1 MRKDFY
7 MKRIIIGCLLTVL
20 LLFSLPISAA
30 AAAKPNVSIQ
40 CVSAESGETVSVAV
54 ILSRNTGFADL
65 SLEIGYD
72 TAALKLVKVEPNS
85 AISCNFTTSQQISQ
99 QPYLINWVE
108 GTSSNT
114 FNGTLAVLRFQIST
128 DAAGEYPITIS
139 YYKGMNGDY
148 IDGDDVNYNQDFEP
162 LHLTYSAGK
171 ITVEEPETQITVTL
185 GGKTEVLSAKHA
197 LTGQICVAGYRENGQ
212 LCLTRTHVCKKTF
225 VPMKRSQSLRASVL
239 IFLSIW
245 PFLPMIMPL
254 WLAFSQ

>member
-1 MRKDFY
+1 

-30 AAAKPNVSIQ
+30 AAAKPNVLIQ

-65 SLEIGYD
+65 SLEIEYD
-72 TAALKLVKVEPNS
+72 AAALQLVKVEQNT
-85 AISCNFTTSQQISQ
+85 AVGGNFTTSEHLFQ
-99 QPYLINWVE
+99 QPYVLNWVA
-108 GTSSNT
+108 TSNNT
-114 FNGTLAVLRFQIST
+114 FNGTLAVLYFQISVE
-128 DAAGEYPITIS
+128 AVGKYPITIS

-212 LCLTRTHVCKKTF
+212 LCSVKFYPAAEKIT
-225 VPMKRSQSLRASVL
+225 ASVDPGAIRAKVFWL
-239 IFLSIW
+239 DSSR
-245 PFLPMIMPL
+245 PVCAAKTIMM
-254 WLAFSQ
+254 

>member
-1 MRKDFY
+1 

-65 SLEIGYD
+65 SLEIEYD
-72 TAALKLVKVEPNS
+72 AAALQLVKVEQNT
-85 AISCNFTTSQQISQ
+85 AVGGNFTTSEHLFQ
-99 QPYLINWVE
+99 QPYVLNWVA
-108 GTSSNT
+108 TSNNT
-114 FNGTLAVLRFQIST
+114 FNGTLAVLYFQISVE
-128 DAAGEYPITIS
+128 AVGEYPITIS

-148 IDGDDVNYNQDFEP
+148 IDGDDVNYNQNFEP

-212 LCLTRTHVCKKTF
+212 LCSVKFYPAAEKIT
-225 VPMKRSQSLRASVL
+225 ASVDPGAIRAKVFWL
-239 IFLSIW
+239 DSSR
-245 PFLPMIMPL
+245 PVCAAKNIMM
-254 WLAFSQ
+254 

>member
-1 MRKDFY
+1 

-65 SLEIGYD
+65 SLEIEYD
-72 TAALKLVKVEPNS
+72 AAALQLVKVEQNT
-85 AISCNFTTSQQISQ
+85 AVGGNFTTSEHLFQ
-99 QPYLINWVE
+99 QPYVLNWVA
-108 GTSSNT
+108 TSNNT
-114 FNGTLAVLRFQIST
+114 FNGTLAVLYFQISVE
-128 DAAGEYPITIS
+128 AVGEYPITIS

-148 IDGDDVNYNQDFEP
+148 IDGDDVNYNQNFEP

-171 ITVEEPETQITVTL
+171 ITVEEPKTQITVTL
-185 GGKTEVLSAKHA
+185 GGKKEVLSAKRA

-212 LCLTRTHVCKKTF
+212 LCSVKFYPAAEKIT
-225 VPMKRSQSLRASVL
+225 ASVDPGAIRAKVFWL
-239 IFLSIW
+239 DSSR
-245 PFLPMIMPL
+245 PVCAAKTIMM
-254 WLAFSQ
+254 

>member
-1 MRKDFY
+1 

-65 SLEIGYD
+65 SLEIEYD
-72 TAALKLVKVEPNS
+72 AAALQLVKVEQNT
-85 AISCNFTTSQQISQ
+85 AVGGNFTTSEHLFQ
-99 QPYLINWVE
+99 QPYVLNWVA
-108 GTSSNT
+108 TSNNT
-114 FNGTLAVLRFQIST
+114 FNGTLAVLYFQISVE
-128 DAAGEYPITIS
+128 AVGKYPITIS

-212 LCLTRTHVCKKTF
+212 LCSVKFYPAAEKIT
-225 VPMKRSQSLRASVL
+225 ASVDPGAIRAKVFWL
-239 IFLSIW
+239 DSSR
-245 PFLPMIMPL
+245 PVCAAKTIMM
-254 WLAFSQ
+254 

>member
-1 MRKDFY
+1 

-65 SLEIGYD
+65 SLEIEYD
-72 TAALKLVKVEPNS
+72 AAALQLVKVEQNT
-85 AISCNFTTSQQISQ
+85 AVGGNFTTSEHLFQ
-99 QPYLINWVE
+99 QPYVLNWVA
-108 GTSSNT
+108 TSNNT
-114 FNGTLAVLRFQIST
+114 FNGTLAVLYFQISVE
-128 DAAGEYPITIS
+128 AVGKYPITIS
-139 YYKGMNGDY
+139 YYKSMNGDY

-212 LCLTRTHVCKKTF
+212 LCSVKFYPAAEKIT
-225 VPMKRSQSLRASVL
+225 ASVDPGAIRAKVFWL
-239 IFLSIW
+239 DSSR
-245 PFLPMIMPL
+245 PVCAAKTIMM
-254 WLAFSQ
+254 

>member
-1 MRKDFY
+1 

-99 QPYLINWVE
+99 QPYLLNWVD
-108 GTSSNT
+108 GTSNNT
-114 FNGTLAVLRFQIST
+114 FNGTLAVLYFQISVE
-128 DAAGEYPITIS
+128 AVGEYPITIS

-212 LCLTRTHVCKKTF
+212 LCSVKFYPAAEKIT
-225 VPMKRSQSLRASVL
+225 ASVDPGAIRAKVFWL
-239 IFLSIW
+239 DSSR
-245 PFLPMIMPL
+245 PVCAAKTIMM
-254 WLAFSQ
+254 

>member
-1 MRKDFY
+1 

-65 SLEIGYD
+65 SLEIEYD
-72 TAALKLVKVEPNS
+72 AAALQLVKVEQNT
-85 AISCNFTTSQQISQ
+85 AVGGNFTTSEHLFQ
-99 QPYLINWVE
+99 QPYVLNWVA
-108 GTSSNT
+108 TSNNT
-114 FNGTLAVLRFQIST
+114 FNGTLAVLYFQISVE
-128 DAAGEYPITIS
+128 AVGKYPITIS

-212 LCLTRTHVCKKTF
+212 LCSVKFYPAAEKIA
-225 VPMKRSQSLRASVL
+225 ASVDPGAIRAKVFWL
-239 IFLSIW
+239 DSSRPVCAAKI
-245 PFLPMIMPL
+245 IMM
-254 WLAFSQ
+254 

>member
-1 MRKDFY
+1 

-65 SLEIGYD
+65 SLEIEYD
-72 TAALKLVKVEPNS
+72 AAALQLVKVEQNT
-85 AISCNFTTSQQISQ
+85 AVGGNFTTSEHLFQ
-99 QPYLINWVE
+99 QPYVLNWVA
-108 GTSSNT
+108 TSNNT
-114 FNGTLAVLRFQIST
+114 FNGTLAVLYFQISVE
-128 DAAGEYPITIS
+128 AVGKYPITIS

-212 LCLTRTHVCKKTF
+212 LCSVKFYPAAEKIT
-225 VPMKRSQSLRASVL
+225 ASVDPGAIRAKVFWL
-239 IFLSIW
+239 DSSR
-245 PFLPMIMPL
+245 PVCAAKNIMM
-254 WLAFSQ
+254 

>member
-65 SLEIGYD
+65 SLEIEYD
-72 TAALKLVKVEPNS
+72 AAALQLVKVEQNT
-85 AISCNFTTSQQISQ
+85 AVGGNFTTSEHLFQ
-99 QPYLINWVE
+99 QPYVLNWVA
-108 GTSSNT
+108 TSNNT
-114 FNGTLAVLRFQIST
+114 FNGTLAVLYFQISVE
-128 DAAGEYPITIS
+128 AVGKYPITIS

-212 LCLTRTHVCKKTF
+212 LCSVKFYPAAEKIT
-225 VPMKRSQSLRASVL
+225 ASVDPGAIRAKVFWL
-239 IFLSIW
+239 DSSR
-245 PFLPMIMPL
+245 PVCAAKTIMM
-254 WLAFSQ
+254 

>member
-1 MRKDFY
+1 

-65 SLEIGYD
+65 SLEIEYD
-72 TAALKLVKVEPNS
+72 AAALQLVKVEQNT
-85 AISCNFTTSQQISQ
+85 AVGGNFTTSEHLFQ
-99 QPYLINWVE
+99 QPYVLNWVA
-108 GTSSNT
+108 TSNNT
-114 FNGTLAVLRFQIST
+114 FNGTLAVLYFQISVE
-128 DAAGEYPITIS
+128 AVGKYPITIS
-139 YYKGMNGDY
+139 YYKGMNEDY

-212 LCLTRTHVCKKTF
+212 LCSVKFYPAAEKIT
-225 VPMKRSQSLRASVL
+225 ASVDPGAIRAKVFWL
-239 IFLSIW
+239 DSSR
-245 PFLPMIMPL
+245 PVCAAKTIMM
-254 WLAFSQ
+254 

>member
-1 MRKDFY
+1 

-65 SLEIGYD
+65 SLEIEYD
-72 TAALKLVKVEPNS
+72 AAALQLVKVEQNT
-85 AISCNFTTSQQISQ
+85 AVGGNFTTSEHLFQ
-99 QPYLINWVE
+99 QPYVLNWVA
-108 GTSSNT
+108 TSNNT
-114 FNGTLAVLRFQIST
+114 FNGTLAVLYFQISVE
-128 DAAGEYPITIS
+128 AVGEYPITIS

-148 IDGDDVNYNQDFEP
+148 IDGDDVNYNQNFEP

-171 ITVEEPETQITVTL
+171 ITVEEPKTQITVTL
-185 GGKTEVLSAKHA
+185 GGKKEVLSAKHA

-212 LCLTRTHVCKKTF
+212 LCSVKFYPAAEKIT
-225 VPMKRSQSLRASVL
+225 ASVDPGAIRAKVFWL
-239 IFLSIW
+239 DSSR
-245 PFLPMIMPL
+245 PVCAAKTIMM
-254 WLAFSQ
+254 

>member
-1 MRKDFY
+1 

-65 SLEIGYD
+65 SLEIEYD
-72 TAALKLVKVEPNS
+72 AAALQLVKVEQNT
-85 AISCNFTTSQQISQ
+85 AVGGNFTTSEHLFQ
-99 QPYLINWVE
+99 QPYVLNWVA
-108 GTSSNT
+108 TSNNT
-114 FNGTLAVLRFQIST
+114 FNGTLAVLYFQISVE
-128 DAAGEYPITIS
+128 AVGKYPITIS

-148 IDGDDVNYNQDFEP
+148 IDGDDINYNQDFEP

-212 LCLTRTHVCKKTF
+212 LCSVKFYPAAEKIT
-225 VPMKRSQSLRASVL
+225 ASVDPGAIRAKVFWL
-239 IFLSIW
+239 DSSR
-245 PFLPMIMPL
+245 PVCAAKTIMM
-254 WLAFSQ
+254 

>member
-1 MRKDFY
+1 

-65 SLEIGYD
+65 SLEIEYD
-72 TAALKLVKVEPNS
+72 AAALQLVKVEQNT
-85 AISCNFTTSQQISQ
+85 AVGGNFTTSEHPFQ
-99 QPYLINWVE
+99 QPYVLNWVA
-108 GTSSNT
+108 TSNNT

-212 LCLTRTHVCKKTF
+212 LCSVKFYPAAEKIT
-225 VPMKRSQSLRASVL
+225 ASVDTGAIRAKVFWL
-239 IFLSIW
+239 DSSR
-245 PFLPMIMPL
+245 PVCAAKTIMM
-254 WLAFSQ
+254 

>member
-1 MRKDFY
+1 MA
-7 MKRIIIGCLLTVL
+7 KRLTTCLLAMIL
-20 LLFSLPISAA
+20 LITMVSGVTAA
-30 AAAKPNVSIQ
+30 GGPNASVQS
-40 CVSAESGETVSVAV
+40 VSAEPGDTVAV
-54 ILSRNTGFADL
+54 AVMLSDNTGFVDI

-72 TAALKLVKVEPNS
+72 AAALQLVKVEQNT
-85 AISCNFTTSQQISQ
+85 AVGGNFTTSEHPFQ
-99 QPYLINWVE
+99 QPYVLNWVA
-108 GTSSNT
+108 TSNNT

-212 LCLTRTHVCKKTF
+212 LCSVKFYPAAEKIT
-225 VPMKRSQSLRASVL
+225 ASVDPGAIRAKVFWL
-239 IFLSIW
+239 DSSR
-245 PFLPMIMPL
+245 PVCAAKTIMM
-254 WLAFSQ
+254 

>member
-1 MRKDFY
+1 

-65 SLEIGYD
+65 SLEIEYD
-72 TAALKLVKVEPNS
+72 AAALQLVKVEQNT
-85 AISCNFTTSQQISQ
+85 AVGGNFTTSEHLFQ
-99 QPYLINWVE
+99 QPYVLNWVA
-108 GTSSNT
+108 TSNNT
-114 FNGTLAVLRFQIST
+114 FNGTLAVLYFQISVE
-128 DAAGEYPITIS
+128 AVGEYPITIS

-212 LCLTRTHVCKKTF
+212 LCSVKFYPAAEKIT
-225 VPMKRSQSLRASVL
+225 ASVDPGAIRAKVFWL
-239 IFLSIW
+239 DSSR
-245 PFLPMIMPL
+245 PVCAAKTIMM
-254 WLAFSQ
+254 

>member
-1 MRKDFY
+1 

-65 SLEIGYD
+65 SLEIEYD
-72 TAALKLVKVEPNS
+72 AAALQLVKVEQNT
-85 AISCNFTTSQQISQ
+85 AVGGNFTTSEHPFQ
-99 QPYLINWVE
+99 QPYVLNWVA
-108 GTSSNT
+108 TSNNT

-212 LCLTRTHVCKKTF
+212 LCSVKFYPAAEKIT
-225 VPMKRSQSLRASVL
+225 ASVDPGAIRAKVFWL
-239 IFLSIW
+239 DSSR
-245 PFLPMIMPL
+245 PVCAAKTIMM
-254 WLAFSQ
+254 

>member
-1 MRKDFY
+1 

-65 SLEIGYD
+65 SLEIEYD
-72 TAALKLVKVEPNS
+72 AAALQLVKVEQNT
-85 AISCNFTTSQQISQ
+85 AVGGNFTTSEHLFQ
-99 QPYLINWVE
+99 QPYVLNWVA
-108 GTSSNT
+108 TSNNT
-114 FNGTLAVLRFQIST
+114 FNGTLAVLYFQISVE
-128 DAAGEYPITIS
+128 AVGEYPITIS

-148 IDGDDVNYNQDFEP
+148 IDGDDVNYNQNFEP

-171 ITVEEPETQITVTL
+171 ITVEEPKTQITVTL

-212 LCLTRTHVCKKTF
+212 LCSVKFYPAAEKIT
-225 VPMKRSQSLRASVL
+225 ASVDPGAIRAKVFWL
-239 IFLSIW
+239 DSSR
-245 PFLPMIMPL
+245 PVCAAKTIMM
-254 WLAFSQ
+254 

>member
-1 MRKDFY
+1 

-65 SLEIGYD
+65 SLEIEYD
-72 TAALKLVKVEPNS
+72 AAALQLVKVEQNT
-85 AISCNFTTSQQISQ
+85 AVGGNFTTSEHLFQ
-99 QPYLINWVE
+99 QPYVLNWVA
-108 GTSSNT
+108 TSNNT
-114 FNGTLAVLRFQIST
+114 FNGTLAVLYFQISVE
-128 DAAGEYPITIS
+128 AVGEYPITIS

-148 IDGDDVNYNQDFEP
+148 IDGDDVNYNQNFEP

-212 LCLTRTHVCKKTF
+212 LCSVKFYPAAEKIT
-225 VPMKRSQSLRASVL
+225 ASVDPGAIRAKVFWL
-239 IFLSIW
+239 DSSR
-245 PFLPMIMPL
+245 PVCAAKTIMM
-254 WLAFSQ
+254 

>member
-1 MRKDFY
+1 

-65 SLEIGYD
+65 SLEIEYD
-72 TAALKLVKVEPNS
+72 AAALQLVKVEQNT
-85 AISCNFTTSQQISQ
+85 AVGGNFTTSEHLFQ
-99 QPYLINWVE
+99 QPYVLNWVA
-108 GTSSNT
+108 TSNNT
-114 FNGTLAVLRFQIST
+114 FNGTLAVLYFQISVE
-128 DAAGEYPITIS
+128 AVGEYPITIS

-171 ITVEEPETQITVTL
+171 ITVEEPETEITVTL

-212 LCLTRTHVCKKTF
+212 LCSVKFYPAAEKIT
-225 VPMKRSQSLRASVL
+225 ASVDPGAIRAKVFWL
-239 IFLSIW
+239 DSSR
-245 PFLPMIMPL
+245 PVCAAKTIMM
-254 WLAFSQ
+254 